1 MKKCIFWTKVAHQV
15 STFWTFHCLSEVVQI
30 LMIFETR
37 SQFLYKLC
45 TIFQYLKHIS
55 AKCKWNFLETQ
66 IESVAADFNAAS
78 FWCSL
83 FFKNISTPRLNREI
97 GKQCCLPPLSFKII
111 LRDASF
117 HIPLNS
123 LGFYL
128 SPECLLNFL
137 WLEYVP
143 PCVEIFN
150 LWCSHS

>member
-1 MKKCIFWTKVAHQV
+1 MYFLDKSSPSGINFLNFPLLVWSCANPYDFWN
-15 STFWTFHCLSEVVQI
+15 
-30 LMIFETR
+30 R

-83 FFKNISTPRLNREI
+83 FFKKISTPRLNREI

>member
-1 MKKCIFWTKVAHQV
+1 MKKCIFWTKVVHQV
-15 STFWTFHCLSEVVQI
+15 STFWTFHCLFEVVQI